1 MNKIGLWDLENGKPK
16 RLKEGSI
23 QLEQN
28 LENWIVSDPNFLR
41 EGLTIIGRQFV
52 VSGGKIDLLALDPNG
67 RIIIIE
73 IKRGMLRRKTIAQI
87 IDYAASIDLMSE
99 DELKNK
105 VNDYL
110 QSQNLSIEEVLNN
123 INIDDVFNK
132 ETRDILLFVVG
143 STKEPGLE
151 RMIEYLSDKYNMPI
165 STITFDI
172 FSQENGNK
180 IIAREIS
187 EPFEN
192 LASVSNNNAFEEL
205 EKYSKEVNTF
215 KVIESLINFSNNND
229 VFARFYKKSIMITP
243 SNNRTRMLFTV
254 WIKPSNNKIKIYFSP
269 KAISDFYPIDE
280 QEIIDQ
286 GFNEGYLDLDLNNF
300 DSFIS
305 KTEDLFKMIYRKEI
319 EIDDE

>member
-1 MNKIGLWDLENGKPK
+1 MNKIGLWNLENDKPK

-110 QSQNLSIEEVLNN
+110 QSQNLSIEEVFNN

-205 EKYSKEVNTF
+205 EKYAKEVNTF

-305 KTEDLFKMIYRKEI
+305 KTENLFKMIYRKEI

>member
-110 QSQNLSIEEVLNN
+110 QSQNLSIEEVFNN

-205 EKYSKEVNTF
+205 EKYAKEVNTF

-305 KTEDLFKMIYRKEI
+305 KTEDLFKMIGS
-319 EIDDE
+319 

>member
-110 QSQNLSIEEVLNN
+110 QSQNLSIEEVFNN